1 MTRYFSPTCFSNA
14 EESVEGWH
22 NGLRRALWCH
32 AILNPTVHPLEV
44 ICAKDSGGPKRQLNE
59 QERKVVIEIISS
71 SPWRLTPRE
80 VEEVVVRTGNPPWEL
95 GRVEL

>member
-1 MTRYFSPTCFSNA
+1 MTRYYSTTCFANA
-14 EESVEGWH
+14 KEGVEGWH

-32 AILNPTVHPLEV
+32 AILNPAVHPLDA
-44 ICAKDSGGPKRQLNE
+44 ICAKEPGEPKRPLNE
-59 QERKVVIEIISS
+59 REREVITEIISS

-80 VEEVVVRTGNPPWEL
+80 VEEVVVRTGNPLWEL